1 MRFQIGEIMFKK
13 TTPDGKVDPNINIAG
28 RKPKVDGEGNK
39 VLTNRE
45 IKSKE
50 LLSILRKVKPHLS
63 QSIMTAADIMKN
75 KEATH
80 QNQLKAAVILIN
92 AYRELVIDLYGK
104 DVDGSDEGEEIQ
116 PTAAFSLKV
125 IGE

>member
-1 MRFQIGEIMFKK
+1 MFKK